1 MDYWDTPPMDRR
13 QIALFAPSL
22 DQNIGEGHPVR
33 LVDEILR
40 GLEWSEWESHY
51 HGAMGR
57 PPIHPR
63 VMASLILYGLTLGVR
78 SSRKL
83 QDACLNRLDFIWLG
97 EGRQIDHSTFAE
109 FRTRF
114 GPQIRAMFRQ
124 LVRVAM
130 EVGVVRLNQVAFD
143 GTMVKADNG
152 RYNTARIKEVEA
164 ALEKVDRQV
173 QQMLDQAQEE
183 DRRDA
188 GLYGAESSP
197 GKLPR
202 ELADLKKRQRALGEA
217 MEALKAMEARRAG
230 RKDVSRKGP
239 QVPLADVD
247 ARVLPN
253 KDGGYAPNY
262 VPILGVDGPS
272 GLLVSAGL
280 AAGNDEAGALVGA
293 VEQIQK
299 DLGRSPQ
306 QVLADGGFHTGPNL
320 VGLEAQGI
328 EALIPERQRAAEN
341 PATDPGRA
349 VVEPQPQA
357 GAVDAAAGEAAPPQA
372 PAEAGSQAAPAE
384 AGSRAQAGG
393 PPALRLGPVPAE
405 DWDKLP
411 INPQQKVL
419 DKAAFVYDEAA
430 DRYICP
436 MGQGLEFR
444 GTRRYEREGCSG
456 LYRVYEGPESVCASC
471 PLRGRCYK
479 GKTGARQV
487 LRDEYQAAR
496 DRAAARMASPQGK
509 ADYRRRW
516 PLAET
521 PFGILK
527 TVMGFRR
534 FLLRGRERVETEL
547 NWVATAFNL
556 RKLARLRAAARV
568 PAVAGC
574 VG

>member
-1 MDYWDTPPMDRR
+1 MDYWDTPPMERR
-13 QIALFAPSL
+13 QIVLFAPSL

-40 GLEWSEWESHY
+40 RLDWSEWESRY
-51 HGAMGR
+51 CGVMGR

-63 VMASLILYGLTLGVR
+63 VMASLILYGLTLGIR

-83 QDACLNRLDFIWLG
+83 QDACVNRMDFIWLG

-114 GPQIRAMFRQ
+114 APQIRALFRQ

-130 EVGVVRLNQVAFD
+130 ELGVVRLNQVAFD

-164 ALEKVDRQV
+164 ALEKVDKQV

-188 GLYGAESSP
+188 GLYGPESSP

-230 RKDVSRKGP
+230 RKDVSQKGP
-239 QVPLADVD
+239 QVPLADPD

-253 KDGGYAPNY
+253 KDGGYAPNH
-262 VPILGVDGPS
+262 VPVLGVDGQA
-272 GLLVSAGL
+272 GLLVWAGL
-280 AAGNDEAGALVGA
+280 AEGNDEAGALLGA

-299 DLGRSPQ
+299 DLGQSPQ

-328 EALIPERQRAAEN
+328 EVLIPERQRPAEN

-349 VVEPQPQA
+349 VVEPKPPTA
-357 GAVDAAAGEAAPPQA
+357 AVDATAGEAAPPQA
-372 PAEAGSQAAPAE
+372 TVAEAGPQ
-384 AGSRAQAGG
+384 AQAGG

-411 INPQQKVL
+411 MSPQHGVL
-419 DKAAFVYDEAA
+419 DKAAFVYDQAA

-436 MGQGLEFR
+436 MGQGLAFR

-456 LYRVYEGPESVCASC
+456 FYRVYEGPESVCASC
-471 PLRGRCYK
+471 PLRGRCFK

-487 LRDEYQAAR
+487 LRDEYQPAR
-496 DRAAARMASPQGK
+496 DRTAARMASPQGK
-509 ADYRRRW
+509 ENYRRRW

-527 TVMGFRR
+527 TVMDFRR

-547 NWVATAFNL
+547 NWMATAFNL
-556 RKLARLRAAARV
+556 RKLVRLRAAGLV

-574 VG
+574 ADRGV